1 MTIAISRAVM
11 QFVETINN
19 NRQTADALDS
29 YSKKLDMFVRKLNV
43 SVDFFKLSEKEMQ
56 SREGIIAQIERK
68 TAKLVSLKSE
78 LLELLSGSDASQ
90 IV

>member
-1 MTIAISRAVM
+1 
-11 QFVETINN
+11 
-19 NRQTADALDS
+19 
-29 YSKKLDMFVRKLNV
+29 MFVRKLNV